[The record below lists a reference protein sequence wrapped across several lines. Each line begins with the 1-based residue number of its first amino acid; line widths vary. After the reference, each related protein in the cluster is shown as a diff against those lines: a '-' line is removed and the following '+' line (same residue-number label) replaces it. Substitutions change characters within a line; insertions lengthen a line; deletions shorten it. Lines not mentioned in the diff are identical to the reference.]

1 MADDNENEEVE
12 TGNESG
18 EQQKQSAGK
27 VMRQKLEDTLA
38 DNAKL
43 TAKLMVHEA
52 GLSHLTEKQ
61 RNAAVR
67 DATEDGAELTAE
79 SLKKSAKELGFP
91 ESPRQTV
98 NGNEGEGG
106 SNNGDNADGGN
117 DEEIEPANSMEAIEQ
132 AARRTVT
139 VPADGSFEQK
149 MKAAKSTEEVE
160 ALIRT
165 EGHKVG
171 IVHEWDTE

>member
-1 MADDNENEEVE
+1 MADENENDE
-12 TGNESG
+12 GNEG
-18 EQQKQSAGK
+18 ENEQPKQTAGK
-27 VMRQKLEDTLA
+27 VMRQKLEDTLTENQA
-38 DNAKL
+38 LKG
-43 TAKLMVHEA
+43 KLMVHEA

-61 RNAAVR
+61 RNAAIR
-67 DATEDGAELTAE
+67 DATEGDAELTTE

-91 ESPRQTV
+91 EQSKQAA
-98 NGNEGEGG
+98 NGNESGEGG
-106 SNNGDNADGGN
+106 ESGN
-117 DEEIEPANSMEAIEQ
+117 DAGGGEGDESDPANSMEAIEQ
-132 AARRTVT
+132 AQRRTVT

-149 MKAAKSTEEVE
+149 LRDAKSTQEVE